1 MMTKF
6 CVRDALKNIPT
17 EVVHI
22 LDENNNTLQLT
33 EINSVNRT
41 LMDLPVK
48 TYFGCY
54 IVVDTNCLDVFIISP
69 MRDSPQESLKHLED
83 ISNKVRNHFKDKNV
97 HIILPEI
104 HHKNDQR
111 ISYLVTSITRMTDAD
126 LVIIDDDINFSKRCC
141 IESTIANSYNI
152 RTMSVNELK
161 D

>member
-6 CVRDALKNIPT
+6 CVRDALKNIST

-33 EINSVNRT
+33 EINSVSRT

-69 MRDSPQESLKHLED
+69 MRDSPQETLEHLED
-83 ISNKVRNHFKDKNV
+83 ISSKVRKHFKDKNI

-111 ISYLVTSITRMTDAD
+111 MEYLETSITRMSDAD
-126 LVIIDDDINFSKRCC
+126 LVIRDNDINFSKRC
-141 IESTIANSYNI
+141 ILESNIANSYNI
-152 RTMSVNELK
+152 RTMTVNELK